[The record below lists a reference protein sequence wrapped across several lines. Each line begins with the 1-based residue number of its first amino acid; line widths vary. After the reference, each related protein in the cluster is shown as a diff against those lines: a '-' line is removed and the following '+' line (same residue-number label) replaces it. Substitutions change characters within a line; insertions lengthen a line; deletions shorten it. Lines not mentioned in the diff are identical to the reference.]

1 MTDELASRDAL
12 RELLFDGVAPPPG
25 SEAMF
30 AATFAATGSE
40 GAELLPPDDLFDDPV
55 PDDGTDDPG
64 VDDGTPD
71 GALPDDPDDPD
82 ADADAPDDLPVDAE
96 HPADWS
102 DPNSDPTQ
110 DPAPDHVV
118 DPTHH
123 GDPGTGW

>member
-12 RELLFDGVAPPPG
+12 RELLFDDVAPPPG

-55 PDDGTDDPG
+55 PGDETDDPG
-64 VDDGTPD
+64 VDDGT
-71 GALPDDPDDPD
+71 LLDDPDPD
-82 ADADAPDDLPVDAE
+82 TDVPDVLPVDAE

-102 DPNSDPTQ
+102 DPIP

>member
-1 MTDELASRDAL
+1 MTDEFVSRDAL
-12 RELLFDGVAPPPG
+12 RELLFDDVAPPPG

-55 PDDGTDDPG
+55 PDDGADDLPLDDPAFDDPG
-64 VDDGTPD
+64 VDPGVDT
-71 GALPDDPDDPD
+71 
-82 ADADAPDDLPVDAE
+82 ADAPDDLPVDAE
-96 HPADWS
+96 HTADWS
-102 DPNSDPTQ
+102 DPT
-110 DPAPDHVV
+110 PDHTV

>member
-12 RELLFDGVAPPPG
+12 RELLFDGVDPPPG

-64 VDDGTPD
+64 VDDGAPD
-71 GALPDDPDDPD
+71 GSLPDDPDT
-82 ADADAPDDLPVDAE
+82 DADAPDDLPVDAE

-102 DPNSDPTQ
+102 DPTPDPTP

-123 GDPGTGW
+123 GDPGTGG

>member
-12 RELLFDGVAPPPG
+12 RELLFDDVAPPPG

-64 VDDGTPD
+64 IDDGT
-71 GALPDDPDDPD
+71 LLDDPGADPD
-82 ADADAPDDLPVDAE
+82 ADTDVPDDLPVDAE

-102 DPNSDPTQ
+102 DPTP